1 MLNLQYEGNT
11 EAEVMNF
18 GKTIQI
24 LSSGMMKLEYKD
36 AWWRETKDETVKEQR
51 NRLWMTLIIIFKE
64 FSIYSEG

>member
-1 MLNLQYEGNT
+1 MLNLQYEGST

-36 AWWRETKDETVKEQR
+36 A
-51 NRLWMTLIIIFKE
+51 
-64 FSIYSEG
+64 